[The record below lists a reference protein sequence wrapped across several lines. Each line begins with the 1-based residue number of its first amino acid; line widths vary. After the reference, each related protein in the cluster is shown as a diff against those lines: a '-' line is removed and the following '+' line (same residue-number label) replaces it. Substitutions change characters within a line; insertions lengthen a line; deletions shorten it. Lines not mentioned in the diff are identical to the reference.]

1 MTPPKKRGGR
11 NFQRLPTNVLKRLDD
26 QGRIRGRNW
35 RSMPGQ
41 CDVGRAAM
49 WWLFKKGLVNLREE
63 AAISAA
69 ITDSEEEEGLDHV
82 H

>member
-1 MTPPKKRGGR
+1 
-11 NFQRLPTNVLKRLDD
+11 
-26 QGRIRGRNW
+26 
-35 RSMPGQ
+35 MPGQ